1 MAGLSLVELIDAFHK
16 QEISA
21 EDYLVGLDRQIHNAS
36 RKLAEL
42 DKQQIATADQ
52 ALWQEELLPGL
63 QAAYEGLIGAAE
75 EAKLYAQNRKDEIL
89 HGVGILIVGVD
100 QIMEFVAIRSGLASA
115 PTQALL
121 NQALDPQSDG
131 LALANRPVKGSAE
144 SEVAFL
150 D

>member
-1 MAGLSLVELIDAFHK
+1 M
-16 QEISA
+16 
-21 EDYLVGLDRQIHNAS
+21 
-36 RKLAEL
+36 
-42 DKQQIATADQ
+42 
-52 ALWQEELLPGL
+52 

-75 EAKLYAQNRKDEIL
+75 EAKLYAENRKDEIL

-100 QIMEFVAIRSGLASA
+100 QIMEFVAVRSGFASA